1 MDGAQAV
8 LPPVARGVDL
18 LMTATIRT
26 QRPTFYSV
34 AETAQMF
41 GMSEMTLY
49 RAIHDG
55 EFPAIR
61 IRGRL
66 IIPARAIEAMIDAAV
81 EGGLVDA
88 ADWVDDDPP
97 FLESPP
103 DPRRHVGGRPR
114 PGANQT
120 GAGSPVT
127 QQGARGEA
135 SSMTYGDLTHAVRRS
150 RVGGAR

>member
-8 LPPVARGVDL
+8 LSPVARGMVL

-26 QRPTFYSV
+26 QRPTFHSV

-97 FLESPP
+97 FLEPPP
-103 DPRRHVGGRPR
+103 DPRRHVVGRPR

-127 QQGARGEA
+127 RKEQGERPPA
-135 SSMTYGDLTHAVRRS
+135 
-150 RVGGAR
+150 